1 MAQNGWKSKAKYAI
15 GSRLDLTRR
24 ACYTI
29 RLNTLQGT
37 TVMAARDNI
46 ITLDYDPALVEQ
58 RAATVATE
66 TDEEILIRLKEK
78 FEDLKDLTRA
88 IKQGKLRAA
97 VVSGPPGV
105 GKSHGVEEV
114 LQKDDLFNT
123 IAGRT
128 PKYEI
133 VSGAMS
139 ALGLYA
145 KLWRYADRGNVIVFD
160 DCDSVLQDELS
171 LNILKAALDS
181 KKRRYISWNTD
192 SRLLRTEGIPDRFE
206 FSAGC
211 MFITNIKFEHIRS
224 RKLKDHLE
232 AIKSRCFYIDL
243 EMDTKREQLLRI
255 GQIVGEGMLN
265 EYEFEET
272 DQADILDF
280 IHANADSLL
289 ELSLRMVLK
298 IADLKKTFPT
308 RWQNRARSLCFRR

>member
-1 MAQNGWKSKAKYAI
+1 
-15 GSRLDLTRR
+15 
-24 ACYTI
+24 
-29 RLNTLQGT
+29 
-37 TVMAARDNI
+37 MAAKDNI
-46 ITLDYDPALVEQ
+46 ITLDYDPELVRKREELI
-58 RAATVATE
+58 REE
-66 TDEEILIRLKEK
+66 TDEQIIERLRDR

-114 LQKDDLFNT
+114 LQKDDLFTTLAN
-123 IAGRT
+123 RP

-145 KLWRYADRGNVIVFD
+145 KLFRYADRGNVIVFD

-181 KKRRYISWNTD
+181 KKRRYINWNTD

-224 RKLKDHLE
+224 KKLKDHLE
-232 AIKSRCFYIDL
+232 AIKSRCLYIDL

-255 GQIVGEGMLN
+255 RQIVNEGMLQ
-265 EYEFEET
+265 EYMFEESEK
-272 DQADILDF
+272 AEILDF
-280 IHANADSLL
+280 IYANQDSLL

-298 IADLKKTFPT
+298 IADLKKAFPDS
-308 RWQNRARSLCFRR
+308 WQRKAKVTCLKR

>member
-1 MAQNGWKSKAKYAI
+1 
-15 GSRLDLTRR
+15 
-24 ACYTI
+24 
-29 RLNTLQGT
+29 
-37 TVMAARDNI
+37 MAARDNI

-66 TDEEILIRLKEK
+66 TDQEILIRLKEK

-145 KLWRYADRGNVIVFD
+145 KLWRYADQGNVIVFD

>member
-15 GSRLDLTRR
+15 GSRLDPTRR